1 MTMAVLRRLEW
12 DLALITA
19 DIHLIICFY
28 KISWTSMVFLHI
40 TTNTVPEVEIILLTN
55 SLSF

>member
-1 MTMAVLRRLEW
+1 MAVLRRLEW